1 MHSGGGLVSLLWDPF
16 PSKARM
22 LRGDCPL
29 PLWDG
34 DTSAVSPAVSG
45 DAYEE
50 LLSWCQASTA
60 GYRGVAVTNFT
71 TSWTSGLALCALI
84 HRFRPNLL

>member
-1 MHSGGGLVSLLWDPF
+1 MGWGV
-16 PSKARM
+16 
-22 LRGDCPL
+22 CPL

-34 DTSAVSPAVSG
+34 DTCAASPAVSG

-50 LLSWCQASTA
+50 LLSWCQTSTA
-60 GYRGVAVTNFT
+60 GYRGVVVTNFT

-84 HRFRPNLL
+84 HHFRPDLV